1 MSEAR
6 ADSVLKDS
14 RNSPDLIGGIVRLFN
29 VCVRLKVSI
38 TEKDRNIKALH
49 REVNEAAKD
58 FQGLSSNLK
67 GFQHG

>member
-6 ADSVLKDS
+6 ANSVLKDS
-14 RNSPDLIGGIVRLFN
+14 RNSPNLIGEIVRLFN
-29 VCVRLKVSI
+29 VWVRLKINI
-38 TEKDRNIKALH
+38 TEKDRNVKALH
-49 REVNEAAKD
+49 MEVDEAAKD